1 MAQLAGFRMTC
12 RPESLSMEAECQQ
25 LVFPTPVEC
34 GLINPFIKYRHAK
47 II

>member
-25 LVFPTPVEC
+25 PGVSYTC
-34 GLINPFIKYRHAK
+34 GVWFDQSIH
-47 II
+47 